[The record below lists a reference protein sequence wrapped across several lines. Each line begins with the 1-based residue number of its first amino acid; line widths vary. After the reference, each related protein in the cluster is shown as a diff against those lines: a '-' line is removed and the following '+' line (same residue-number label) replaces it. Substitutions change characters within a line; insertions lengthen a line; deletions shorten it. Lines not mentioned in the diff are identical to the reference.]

1 MSSGKFLTKLAVSGL
16 TKRKLRSWL
25 TMLGVIIGVAAIV
38 TLMSVA
44 AGMNQTISSRLN
56 TFGAN
61 IIQISPGGQRATS
74 FGMGVPGA
82 GGEGGGSR
90 EFSASLFGRETATLT
105 ETDEKIVS
113 QIESVEY
120 TSGTTSSR
128 ASVTY
133 KNKNSSITVLGID
146 PLTYWS
152 VASVNLSSGRLLTS
166 SDTSAVL
173 VGSRI
178 YNQTF
183 GEDLLNKYITING
196 ASFKVV
202 GELQSSGQVFAQTD
216 NTIIMLRS
224 RAKTLT
230 NQSTFNAILIAVVDG
245 EDTAMIQDAITSAL
259 LSAHHVSSDKQDF
272 AIQSQE
278 TIQATI
284 SQITDTLTLFL
295 GGIGAISLLVGAIGV
310 ANTMFM
316 SVLERTK
323 EIGIFKALGMTSRD
337 ITTLFLLESAIIGLI
352 GGVIGLLL
360 SFCASFALSTF
371 GLPSVVT
378 IELAVAAV
386 VFSAVVGIVSG
397 IAPAR
402 SAAALE
408 PIQALSYE

>member
-1 MSSGKFLTKLAVSGL
+1 MSSGKFLTKLAANSL
-16 TKRKLRSWL
+16 AKRKLRSWL

-44 AGMNQTISSRLN
+44 TGMNQNISSRLN

-61 IIQISPGGQRATS
+61 IIQITPGGQRATN

-82 GGEGGGSR
+82 GAEGGSR
-90 EFSASLFGRETATLT
+90 EFNPSLFGRETATLT
-105 ETDEKIVS
+105 ETDESIVS
-113 QIESVEY
+113 QIEGVEY
-120 TSGTTSSR
+120 TSGTTSGR
-128 ASVTY
+128 VSVTY
-133 KNKNSSITVLGID
+133 KNKNSSISVLGID
-146 PLTYWS
+146 PLTYWH
-152 VASVNLSSGRLLTS
+152 VTTVNLSSGRLLTS

-183 GEDLLNKYITING
+183 GEDLLNKYINIKG

-202 GELQSSGQVFAQTD
+202 GELNSSGQMFAQTD

-230 NQSTFNAILIAVVDG
+230 NQSTFNAILVAAKDG
-245 EDTAMIQDAITSAL
+245 EDPTLVQDYITSAL
-259 LSAHHVSSDKQDF
+259 LSAHHVTSDKQDF
-272 AIQSQE
+272 SIQSQE

-284 SQITDTLTLFL
+284 SQITGTLTLFL
-295 GGIGAISLLVGAIGV
+295 GGIGAIALLVGAIGV

-323 EIGIFKALGMTSRD
+323 EIGILKALGMTSAD

-360 SFCASFALSTF
+360 SFCASFALSF
-371 GLPSVVT
+371 FSINSVIT
-378 IELAVAAV
+378 IELAGGAV
-386 VFSAVVGIVSG
+386 VFSVIIGIISG
-397 IAPAR
+397 VAPAR

-408 PIQALSYE
+408 PVQALAYE

>member
-44 AGMNQTISSRLN
+44 TGMNQNISSRLN

-61 IIQISPGGQRATS
+61 IIQITPGGQRATVT
-74 FGMGVPGA
+74 GMGVPGA
-82 GGEGGGSR
+82 GGEGESR
-90 EFSASLFGRETATLT
+90 EFDPSLFGRQTATLT

-113 QIESVEY
+113 QIEGVEY
-120 TSGTTSSR
+120 TSGTMSER
-128 ASVTY
+128 VSVTY

-152 VASVNLSSGRLLTS
+152 VATVNLSSGRLLSS

-178 YNQTF
+178 YNRTF
-183 GEDLLNKYITING
+183 EEDLLNKYITING
-196 ASFKVV
+196 ASFRVV
-202 GELQSSGQVFAQTD
+202 GELQSSGQVFAQND
-216 NTIIMLRS
+216 NTIIILRS
-224 RAKTLT
+224 RAKTLLNT
-230 NQSTFNAILIAVVDG
+230 STFNAILIAVKDG
-245 EDTAMIQDAITSAL
+245 EDTTMVQDEITSAL

-272 AIQSQE
+272 SIQSQE

-284 SQITDTLTLFL
+284 SQITGTLTLFL

-323 EIGIFKALGMTSRD
+323 EIGIFKALGMTSKD

-360 SFCASFALSTF
+360 SFGASFALSMF
-371 GLPSVVT
+371 SINSVIT
-378 IELAVAAV
+378 IELAAGAV
-386 VFSAVVGIVSG
+386 IFSVIIGIISG
-397 IAPAR
+397 VAPAR

-408 PIQALSYE
+408 PVQALAYE